1 MTMRKF
7 SLPDSVVNKKVSQSR
22 NSRSDGLLDFAVEQ
36 AVVIELSDSTVEVK
50 ILKMRGLEET
60 LEVDDAR
67 GG

>member
-7 SLPDSVVNKKVSQSR
+7 SLPDSVVNKKASQSR

-50 ILKMRGLEET
+50 ILKMRGLE
-60 LEVDDAR
+60 VDDAR